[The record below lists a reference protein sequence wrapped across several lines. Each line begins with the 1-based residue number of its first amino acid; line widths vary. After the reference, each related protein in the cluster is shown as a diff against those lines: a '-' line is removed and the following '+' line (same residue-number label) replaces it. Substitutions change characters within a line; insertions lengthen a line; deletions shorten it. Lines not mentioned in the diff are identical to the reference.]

1 MKSAL
6 FIYTMVVSACLC
18 AFSAALA
25 KDEPAFG
32 DRWSEPARLASQDL
46 LLSIDGVSGGLVVVG
61 ARGHIL
67 FSGDQGVAWKQ
78 SSVPTRA
85 TLTGVDFVTLDIGWA
100 VGHDSII
107 LHTDD
112 GGETWSLQNHDP
124 AAETPFLDVWFAD
137 EQNGLAIGAYGLM
150 LATSDGGENWRQVLF
165 APETEAGPA
174 DDEDEEG
181 AWWESESES
190 GGDFHLNDI
199 METRDR
205 HLFIAAEAGNIYR
218 SDDLGA
224 SWLTVSPDYQGSFFG
239 VFEAGVGRVIAVG
252 LRGHLY
258 YTDDLGVNWVSV
270 ELPTEATLNSGIR
283 LIGGTILV
291 TGLGG
296 AVLVSQDNGE
306 SFELHT
312 QENRKGVQT
321 ALQLDDGSVMLVGE
335 AGIGML
341 KLGVAEGRNDD

>member
-1 MKSAL
+1 
-6 FIYTMVVSACLC
+6 MVVSACLC

-67 FSGDQGVAWKQ
+67 CSGDQGVAWTQ

-100 VGHDSII
+100 VGYDSII

-112 GGETWSLQNHDP
+112 GGETWSVQNYDP

-137 EQNGLAIGAYGLM
+137 EQNGIAIGAYGLM
-150 LATSDGGENWRQVLF
+150 LKTGD
-165 APETEAGPA
+165 AGKTWEPVAFEPVTAAAPA
-174 DDEDEEG
+174 DEAEAED
-181 AWWESESES
+181 AWWESEM
-190 GGDFHLNDI
+190 GGDYHLNDI
-199 METRDR
+199 METRNR

-239 VFEAGVGRVIAVG
+239 VFEAEVGRVIAVG

-341 KLGVAEGRNDD
+341 KLGVEEGRNDD

>member
-1 MKSAL
+1 MKSVL
-6 FIYTMVVSACLC
+6 FTFTTAVCC
-18 AFSAALA
+18 CFFAFAAA
-25 KDEPAFG
+25 RAQDEPAFG

-46 LLSIDGVSGGLVVVG
+46 LLAIDGVSGGLVVAG

-67 FSGDQGVAWKQ
+67 FSGDQGVSWMQ
-78 SSVPTRA
+78 SSVPSRA

-112 GGETWSLQNHDP
+112 GGETWAIQNHDP

-137 EQNGLAIGAYGLM
+137 EKNGIAIGAYGLM
-150 LATSDGGENWRQVLF
+150 LATSDAGTNWEQVTFEPVTAAVPGDEADAGGE
-165 APETEAGPA
+165 
-174 DDEDEEG
+174 D
-181 AWWESESES
+181 AWWESDMGS
-190 GGDFHLNDI
+190 DYHLNDI

-205 HLFIAAEAGNIYR
+205 HLFIAAEGGNIYR

-224 SWLTVSPDYQGSFFG
+224 NWLTVSPDYEGSFFG
-239 VFEAGVGRVIAVG
+239 VFEAEAGRVFVVG
-252 LRGHLY
+252 LRGNLY
-258 YTDDLGVNWVSV
+258 YTDDLGASWVHV
-270 ELPTEATLNSGIR
+270 DLPTIATLNSGIR
-283 LIGGTILV
+283 LVDGTILV

-296 AVLVSQDNGE
+296 AILMSRDNGD

-321 ALQLDDGSVMLVGE
+321 AFQLDDGSVMLVGE
-335 AGIGML
+335 AGVDTL
-341 KLGVAEGRNDD
+341 VLGAGGGGNSD